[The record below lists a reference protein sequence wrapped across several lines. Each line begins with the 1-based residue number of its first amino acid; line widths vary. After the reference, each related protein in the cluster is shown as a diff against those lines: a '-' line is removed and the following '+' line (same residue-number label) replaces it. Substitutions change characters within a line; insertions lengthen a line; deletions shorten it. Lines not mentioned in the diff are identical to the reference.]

1 MKKSIYIILFFLFIF
16 NSVFSNKIEKAYK
29 AYLIYD
35 FFKAKKLATSSFKKN
50 KDLSSL
56 LLASIFYRN
65 DNPFSNIDS
74 AYKYIEIAT
83 HSNLSSNSVLFLK
96 KFQFDTTYLKQLKE
110 KIHNQLFKQFFLSGI
125 SFSDKDAEKFLCNYP
140 EILYKQQVLFKRDS
154 VVFHE
159 AIKEKSSLKMQVILN
174 TYPESFFK
182 KQIIEQIDFFRYKE
196 FVSDENPKKIER
208 FIFEFPNS
216 KYITNAEDDL
226 FEIAMMSK
234 NKTLLHRYILLFSE
248 NSNIEEAWKLL
259 YSLEITNYSE
269 NALENFI
276 LKYPDFPY
284 KKSIEKEL
292 ELSKQIILIAK
303 ENEKY
308 GCVNELGDTII
319 PFIYDGIEQFKQGI
333 ALVEKDNFFG
343 FIKLTGD
350 ALTPLHFDDAESFNE
365 DRAIV
370 NKNGNSYAVDRS
382 GNTISSSFDALSDFN
397 YGLSIVKKNNLYG
410 AINKNGKI
418 EIPLQ
423 FQMMGEFSEGICYA
437 QKNEKFGY
445 IDKNG
450 YTLIPFV
457 FDWAENFKN
466 GFARVKK
473 NNLYGLINL
482 NGEYIIQPIFERIE
496 EEINGVFMVIKNNQ
510 YGFIDASGCYL
521 SQLNN
526 KLIDGADKKNYTN
539 GNWMKLFD
547 GVKINL
553 MNKNGKFISEK
564 NGFDDIS
571 LPECGLFRFL
581 QDKKYG
587 FLNSKGKIVIK
598 PGYDETTFFDDSVCI
613 ARKKN
618 TFAIINTKGDVLFS
632 VKTPEMK
639 RVSKDIFIYQ
649 NENNEFNYCTR
660 TGNVFLTCKLDNPK
674 FYLNRFLIWDDD
686 LQTKI
691 FDLNTNKLIFGQL

>member
-1 MKKSIYIILFFLFIF
+1 MKKSLFVILLFLLTL
-16 NSVFSNKIEKAYK
+16 NSIFSNKIEKAYK

-50 KDLSSL
+50 KELSSF

-74 AYKYIEIAT
+74 AYKYIQLAT
-83 HSNLSSNSVLFLK
+83 QSNWSGSSVLSLK
-96 KFQFDTTYLKQLKE
+96 KFQFDTISVFQLKE

-125 SFSDKDAEKFLCNYP
+125 SFTEKDAEKFLLDYP
-140 EILYKQQVLFKRDS
+140 EILYKQQILFKRDS

-159 AIKEKSSLKMQVILN
+159 AIKEKSSLKMQDILN
-174 TYPESFFK
+174 IYPETFFR

-196 FVSDENPKKIER
+196 FVTDENTNKIER
-208 FIFEFPNS
+208 FIFEFPKS
-216 KYITNAEDDL
+216 KYISNAEDDL
-226 FEIAMMSK
+226 FEIAMMTK
-234 NKTLLHRYILLFSE
+234 NKSLLHRYILLFPE

-276 LKYPDFPY
+276 VKYPDFPY

-292 ELSKQIILIAK
+292 ELSKQIILIVK
-303 ENEKY
+303 NNEKY
-308 GCVNELGDTII
+308 GCINEIGDTLI
-319 PFIYDGIEQFKQGI
+319 PFIYDGIEPFKQGI
-333 ALVEKDNFFG
+333 ALVEKDNKFG

-350 ALTPLHFDDAESFNE
+350 ALTPLQFDDAESFYE

-370 NKNGNSYAVDRS
+370 NKTGNSYVIDRS

-397 YGLSIVKKNNLYG
+397 SGLSIVKKNNLYG
-410 AINKNGKI
+410 AINKSGKI
-418 EIPLQ
+418 EIPIQ
-423 FQMMGEFSEGICYA
+423 FQMMGEFSEGFCYA
-437 QKNEKFGY
+437 QKNDKFGY

-466 GFARVKK
+466 GFARIKK
-473 NNLYGLINL
+473 NNLYGLINF
-482 NGEYIIQPIFERIE
+482 NGEYIIQPVYDRIE

-521 SQLNN
+521 SQVNN
-526 KLIDGADKKNYTN
+526 KLIEGADKNKYTN
-539 GNWMKLFD
+539 GNWMKLYD
-547 GVKINL
+547 GLKINL
-553 MNKNGKFISEK
+553 MNKNGKLISEK

-571 LPECGLFRFL
+571 LPECGLFRFI

-587 FLNSKGKIVIK
+587 FLNNKGKVVIK
-598 PGYDETTFFDDSVCI
+598 PSYDETTFFDDSVCI

-618 TFAIINTKGDVLFS
+618 NFSIINTKGDVLFS
-632 VKTPEMK
+632 IKTSQMK
-639 RVSKDIFIYQ
+639 RVSKDVFIYL
-649 NENNEFNYCTR
+649 NENNEFVYCNRIGT
-660 TGNVFLTCKLDNPK
+660 VLLTCKIDEPN
-674 FYLNRFLIWDDD
+674 FYLNRFLIWEDDE
-686 LQTKI
+686 QTKI
-691 FDLNTNKLIFGQL
+691 FDLNTKKLIFGQL

>member
-1 MKKSIYIILFFLFIF
+1 MKKSLFIILLFLLTL
-16 NSVFSNKIEKAYK
+16 NSIFSNKIEKAYK

-35 FFKAKKLATSSFKKN
+35 FFKAKKLATYSFKKN
-50 KDLSSL
+50 KELSSF

-65 DNPFSNIDS
+65 DNPFFNIDS
-74 AYKYIEIAT
+74 AYKYIQIAT
-83 HSNLSSNSVLFLK
+83 HSNWSVSSVSCLK
-96 KFQFDTTYLKQLKE
+96 KFQFDTSSVEQLKK

-125 SFSDKDAEKFLCNYP
+125 SFSDKDAEKFLLDYP
-140 EILYKQQVLFKRDS
+140 QILLKQEVLFKRDS

-159 AIKEKSSLKMQVILN
+159 AIKEKSSLKMHNILN
-174 TYPESFFK
+174 MYPESFFR
-182 KQIIEQIDFFRYKE
+182 KQIIEQVDFFRYKE
-196 FVSDENPKKIER
+196 FVSDENPNKIER
-208 FIFEFPNS
+208 FIFEFPKS
-216 KYITNAEDDL
+216 KYISNAEDDL

-234 NKTLLHRYILLFSE
+234 NKSLLHRYILLFPE
-248 NSNIEEAWKLL
+248 NSNVEEAWKLL

-292 ELSKQIILIAK
+292 ELSKQIILTVK
-303 ENEKY
+303 NNEKY
-308 GCVNELGDTII
+308 GCINEIGDTLI

-333 ALVEKDNFFG
+333 ALVEKDNQFG

-370 NKNGNSYAVDRS
+370 NKYGNSYVIDRS

-397 YGLSIVKKNNLYG
+397 SGLSIVKKNNLYG

-423 FQMMGEFSEGICYA
+423 FQMMGEFSEGFCYA
-437 QKNEKFGY
+437 QKNDKFGY

-466 GFARVKK
+466 GFARIKK

-482 NGEYIIQPIFERIE
+482 SGEYIIQPIFDRVE
-496 EEINGVFMVIKNNQ
+496 EEINGVFMVIINNQ

-526 KLIDGADKKNYTN
+526 KLIEGADKNKYTN
-539 GNWMKLFD
+539 GSWMKLYD

-553 MNKNGKFISEK
+553 MNKNGKLISDK

-571 LPECGLFRFL
+571 LPECGLFRFV

-587 FLNSKGKIVIK
+587 FLNNKGKLIIK
-598 PGYDETTFFDDSVCI
+598 PSYDETTLFDDSVCI

-618 TFAIINTKGDVLFS
+618 TFSIINTKGDVLFS
-632 VKTPEMK
+632 TKTSQMK
-639 RVSKDIFIYQ
+639 RVSKDIFFYQ
-649 NENNEFNYCTR
+649 NENNEYVYCNR
-660 TGNVFLTCKLDNPK
+660 TGSVLLTCKVDDPMI
-674 FYLNRFLIWDDD
+674 YLNRFLIWNDDF
-686 LQTKI
+686 QTKI
-691 FDLNTNKLIFGQL
+691 FDLKTNKLIFGQL